1 MLGVDGF
8 WRPLAAAPLLRGTS
22 RRPVKSTTPGT
33 RRPPRQIKSP
43 QAFRIG
49 SFVSEKLRG
58 VAHQVG
64 DVGRC
69 IVDLRM
75 PHPPLKAGQEDAAA
89 DRVNEK
95 AMPDALGRGMRSIA
109 YARPGNDRR
118 DLGKQCHSGLRP
130 NSFISAKTG
139 AADAMNLIEKFEEG
153 VGNGDSPGDL
163 GTLKDNR
170 PAATVDASKREV
182 HRLRKIAAGIM
193 QHVAKSPDRILRA
206 VRRADKGA
214 ALLVVEKEP
223 LSLFVE

>member
-58 VAHQVG
+58 VAHQLR
-64 DVGRC
+64 DVSRC

-75 PHPPLKAGQEDAAA
+75 PHPPLEAGQEDAAA
-89 DRVNEK
+89 YRVNEK
-95 AMPDALGRGMRSIA
+95 AVPDALGRGMGSSGD
-109 YARPGNDRR
+109 ARPGNDRR
-118 DLGKQCHSGLRP
+118 DFGKQCHSGLRP
-130 NSFISAKTG
+130 NPFIGLKTVLG
-139 AADAMNLIEKFEEG
+139 AADAMHVIEKIDEG

-170 PAATVDASKREV
+170 PAPAVDASKREV
-182 HRLRKIAAGIM
+182 QRLREIAAGVM
-193 QHVAKSPDRILRA
+193 QDVAKSPDRIRRA
-206 VRRADKGA
+206 VRRGA
-214 ALLVVEKEP
+214 KAE
-223 LSLFVE
+223 SW